1 MAVLNR
7 TVLQEHT
14 GISASVCDDYRHSRD
29 VEDQPQDMRAE
40 SESSHV
46 EKQKLE
52 SRDVSLCYYKAQKVK
67 MQPPLPPCDLF
78 EFHRPREA
86 CAESQHGGEDD
97 GGSMLFEPQAFLQPL
112 AVLGHVRFPLLDAA
126 GYPRHQLPVNHH
138 LLLGAHEHLPQLLQ
152 PALHLPDDALALLH
166 FQEAPPSRLELHAG
180 AGSDELG

>member
-1 MAVLNR
+1 MCPYVIIK
-7 TVLQEHT
+7 H
-14 GISASVCDDYRHSRD
+14 
-29 VEDQPQDMRAE
+29 
-40 SESSHV
+40 
-46 EKQKLE
+46 KKLK
-52 SRDVSLCYYKAQKVK
+52 CN
-67 MQPPLPPCDLF
+67 PPRDLF

-112 AVLGHVRFPLLDAA
+112 AVLGHVRFPLLDTA

-138 LLLGAHEHLPQLLQ
+138 LLLGAHEHLPELLQ

-166 FQEAPPSRLELHAG
+166 FQEAPTSRLELHAG